1 MPLQKKREL
10 ISQSIQQY
18 MFSVL
23 AFFWKNCKSVQINC
37 CLFGELV
44 YFVASKNSLQYFLW
58 MIWSRNL
65 QQEKEECIF
74 SWSCAT
80 YEVAVETTIIS
91 TKTVT
96 VELTYFYKNWN
107 GNHCRAMLPSVVR
120 YYHTGHPRKKILF
133 EPKSIGCIDKSMH
146 ILQQKCIFSWPTIFF
161 TTIWQKQQQSF
172 LRMMESYLL
181 TGWMDEKETWSISIL
196 LQKMFFLCPTILF
209 ADDGTEPERPSHHH
223 NRPLH
228 YSVVRCFFTLKIQL
242 LSGEIFSP

>member
-1 MPLQKKREL
+1 
-10 ISQSIQQY
+10 
-18 MFSVL
+18 
-23 AFFWKNCKSVQINC
+23 
-37 CLFGELV
+37 
-44 YFVASKNSLQYFLW
+44 

-133 EPKSIGCIDKSMH
+133 EPKSIRCIDRGMH
-146 ILQQKCIFSWPTIFF
+146 ILQQKCIFSWPTIFLRQF
-161 TTIWQKQQQSF
+161 DRKETRPMCLKWQKMYF
-172 LRMMESYLL
+172 LA
-181 TGWMDEKETWSISIL
+181 TNNPFCGWWNLICWLGEWMRKKPG
-196 LQKMFFLCPTILF
+196 QFLFC
-209 ADDGTEPERPSHHH
+209 
-223 NRPLH
+223 
-228 YSVVRCFFTLKIQL
+228 YKKCFFCAQQFSLQTMGRN
-242 LSGEIFSP
+242 LSAPVITITDHYITQWWDISSP